1 MKEKNRE
8 ESNAH
13 SFHVHTFP
21 RWATNGTKVHI
32 FRPPTS
38 DHSQSSFGA
47 TYKSFLPRSKAMALF
62 CSPIDGPHGTTLPS
76 QWTPA
81 QQEEPGKVERRGKKG
96 KVGMSN
102 GVPSNR
108 LEDKRRRPHLVF
120 SFLSLLDWK
129 IKSSI
134 QLCLLTRTISL
145 EKILLSSN
153 YKVLLQPRNFWHL
166 RTQSTPI
173 YHDTHTNFLQ

>member
-21 RWATNGTKVHI
+21 RWATNGTKVHMY
-32 FRPPTS
+32 RPPTS
-38 DHSQSSFGA
+38 NHSQSSFGA

-62 CSPIDGPHGTTLPS
+62 CSPIGGPHGTTLPS

-81 QQEEPGKVERRGKKG
+81 QYEEPGKVERRGKKG

-102 GVPSNR
+102 GVPSSR
-108 LEDKRRRPHLVF
+108 LEDKRKDVNIWG
-120 SFLSLLDWK
+120 FLSSLSFGLED
-129 IKSSI
+129 KSSI

-145 EKILLSSN
+145 EKILVSWN
-153 YKVLLQPRNFWHL
+153 YKFLLQPRNFWYFC
-166 RTQSTPI
+166 TQKSQL
-173 YHDTHTNFLQ
+173 NCARA